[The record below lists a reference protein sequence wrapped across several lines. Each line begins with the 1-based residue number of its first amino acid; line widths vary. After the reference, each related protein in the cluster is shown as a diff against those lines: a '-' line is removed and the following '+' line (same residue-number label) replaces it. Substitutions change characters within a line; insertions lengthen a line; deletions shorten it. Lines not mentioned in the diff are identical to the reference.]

1 MGFRQEESRHLSD
14 PIDRHGLFNCF
25 RPSKQQFAVSAVSR
39 PEEDINVVARH
50 HGRLAL
56 GCNSLLLLLGL
67 QDRFVQLCER
77 SMAAVLPPEGHAPE
91 IVRTLVL
98 DQQGSID
105 LGRRWLGACV
115 NDVPPGGDATVDAEY
130 VRIRPTL

>member
-1 MGFRQEESRHLSD
+1 M
-14 PIDRHGLFNCF
+14 
-25 RPSKQQFAVSAVSR
+25 
-39 PEEDINVVARH
+39 VARH

-91 IVRTLVL
+91 IVRTTCL

-115 NDVPPGGDATVDAEY
+115 DDVPPGGDATVDAEY
-130 VRIRPTL
+130 VENQANVVGPPAGADRFGPPDCCTVTNLTILLL